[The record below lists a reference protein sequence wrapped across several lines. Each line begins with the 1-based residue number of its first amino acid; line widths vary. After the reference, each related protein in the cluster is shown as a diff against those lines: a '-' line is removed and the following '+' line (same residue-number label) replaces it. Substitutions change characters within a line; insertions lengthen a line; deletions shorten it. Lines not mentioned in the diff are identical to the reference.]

1 MPRAP
6 ILTRYRVTVRAPQH
20 GGGGDLP
27 GLLDMLRYDGAR
39 VLAWEHASYE
49 VAPGRFDIGPARY
62 VITLES
68 ERFTPERWASFGIA
82 TEVIP

>member
-20 GGGGDLP
+20 GGGGDIP

-39 VLAWEHASYE
+39 VLSWDHAGE
-49 VAPGRFDIGPARY
+49 PHTPGHFDIGPARY
-62 VITLES
+62 LITLES
-68 ERFTPERWASFGIA
+68 ERFTPERWASFGISP
-82 TEVIP
+82 EVIS